1 MKNTILL
8 LGQKKLLVVIRNG
21 NHLSEL
27 IKEQMDRRIN
37 LAYRARRLVTSEW
50 GKGYWDAVLSYLL
63 RQANRLN

>member
-8 LGQKKLLVVIRNG
+8 LGQKKFLVVIRNG

-27 IKEQMDRRIN
+27 IEEQVNRRID
-37 LAYRARRLVTSEW
+37 LAYRARQLVTSEW
-50 GKGYWDAVLSYLL
+50 GKGYWDTVLSYLL

>member
-8 LGQKKLLVVIRNG
+8 LGQKKFLVVIRNG

-27 IKEQMDRRIN
+27 IEEQVNRRIDR
-37 LAYRARRLVTSEW
+37 AYRARQLVTSEW